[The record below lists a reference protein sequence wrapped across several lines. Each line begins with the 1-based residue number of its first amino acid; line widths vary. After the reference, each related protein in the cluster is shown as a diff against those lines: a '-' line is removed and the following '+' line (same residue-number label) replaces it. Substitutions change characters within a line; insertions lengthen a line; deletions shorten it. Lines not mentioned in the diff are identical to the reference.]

1 MTFEKKG
8 EGKSE
13 REGKGE
19 IPPGSFP
26 LSFPLSGPFY
36 QIKSLIVLTL
46 KGVGG
51 SDDGILF
58 ERIELNF
65 RRIKASS

>member
-13 REGKGE
+13 REGKGK
-19 IPPGSFP
+19 IPPG
-26 LSFPLSGPFY
+26 SFPLSGPFY